1 MSLPHL
7 LPHIG
12 LILLPIIL
20 LAGCGEHAAT
30 PAKHT
35 KKEVAGAH
43 LVETQ
48 SLSLAP
54 TASSYTRSGSLRARR
69 VARIYNQEEGRILEL
84 PWFEGDAVE
93 SGALLLRLDDALL
106 RAELDKAK
114 ATARQARLDL
124 KRWKNLVDRN
134 AASKDEFER
143 SRTALDIAAAEQ
155 HMLQTRLGYM
165 QINAPFSGLVSARL
179 VEPGDVVG
187 EHTHVLTLV
196 DPSSLVIEVRI
207 SELLLPRLA
216 VGDAVG
222 VRIDALDNQSLS
234 GSILRIHPQL
244 DRNTRQGVLEIL
256 LEPVP
261 EKARAGQFARVTLKT
276 AATPRLLLPFSA
288 LQRDRQGEF
297 VYRVDDQS
305 KARRAP
311 VHSGLRV
318 ADRVE
323 ILQGLNVGD
332 EVVTRGFLGL
342 SAGKQVQRSGMK
354 NTLPPRPPQANSGS

>member
-1 MSLPHL
+1 M
-7 LPHIG
+7 
-12 LILLPIIL
+12 LLPIIL
-20 LAGCGEHAAT
+20 LTGCGEHTAT
-30 PAKHT
+30 PAKPS
-35 KKEVAGAH
+35 KKKAAGTH

-69 VARIYNQEEGRILEL
+69 LARIYNQEEGRILEL

-93 SGALLLRLDDALL
+93 SDALLLRLDDALL
-106 RAELDKAK
+106 QAELDKAK

-165 QINAPFSGLVSARL
+165 RIHAPFNGLISARL
-179 VEPGDVVG
+179 VEPGDVIG
-187 EHTHVLTLV
+187 KHTHVLTLV
-196 DPSSLVIEVRI
+196 DPSSLVIEVQV

-216 VGDAVG
+216 VGDPVG
-222 VRIDALDNQSLS
+222 VRIDALGNRNLS
-234 GSILRIHPQL
+234 GRILRIHPQL

-256 LEPVP
+256 PDPVP
-261 EKARAGQFARVTLKT
+261 ENARAGQFARVTLKT

-297 VYRVDDQS
+297 V
-305 KARRAP
+305 
-311 VHSGLRV
+311 
-318 ADRVE
+318 
-323 ILQGLNVGD
+323 
-332 EVVTRGFLGL
+332 
-342 SAGKQVQRSGMK
+342 
-354 NTLPPRPPQANSGS
+354 